1 MKLLDANVWVAA
13 SWGNHTKHRL
23 VSDWLDRE
31 DDLLVW
37 CRVTQMTFLRLIS
50 NPAVAG
56 PEARTRR
63 EAWDSFHA
71 FADDPRVRFLAEP
84 DGLLPLWLSLSKRD
98 DRSHQ
103 VWTDDYLAAFAQA
116 AGATLVTFEAAVES
130 RYPSVSVTVL
140 R

>member
-1 MKLLDANVWVAA
+1 M
-13 SWGNHTKHRL
+13 R
-23 VSDWLDRE
+23 DWLDSE
-31 DDLLVW
+31 HDELAW
-37 CRVTQMTFLRLIS
+37 CRVTQMTFLRLVS
-50 NPAVAG
+50 NPAVTG
-56 PEARTRR
+56 SDARTRR

-71 FADDPRVRFLAEP
+71 FAHDPRVRFLAEP

-116 AGATLVTFEAAVES
+116 AGATLVTFEDAVES
-130 RYPSVSVTVL
+130 RYPSVSVKVL